1 MTPHTVT
8 KFPPFEL
15 WNGGRPI
22 QVVHSTKDPI
32 SSEIKHFTTEE
43 YSDITEAKRQHFEKL
58 QDLSGER
65 LIMNGELMKEKY
77 TKVES
82 SSKFKIVTTI
92 V

>member
-32 SSEIKHFTTEE
+32 SSEIKHYTSDEYTE
-43 YSDITEAKRQHFEKL
+43 ITNVKRERFGKL
-58 QDLSGER
+58 QLLSEDR
-65 LIMNGELMKEKY
+65 LIDNGELMKDKF

-82 SSKFKIVTTI
+82 SR
-92 V
+92 